1 MRLLLLLARPLPPS
15 KRLSLLI
22 CRYNF
27 GFGGR
32 VFCFC
37 METYDR
43 AFLQVNNTTPKKNK
57 KKKVYVL
64 LMYLVAYT
72 LDDTDSPTVIM
83 QDVHVI
89 LSPVPLP
96 QVFWV
101 LC

>member
-1 MRLLLLLARPLPPS
+1 
-15 KRLSLLI
+15 
-22 CRYNF
+22 
-27 GFGGR
+27 
-32 VFCFC
+32 
-37 METYDR
+37 
-43 AFLQVNNTTPKKNK
+43 LQVNNTTPKKNK

-101 LC
+101 LGMYIGLMLNLHGMYVYEIYAGLA